1 MPDVDTAAVKPLT
14 SDRLVSLDLLRGL
27 TVMGMIL
34 VNSMAGMAGEGAVY
48 PTLLHSQWDGVTL
61 ADLVFPA
68 FLFMVGVSIPLSLRE
83 KPGVVVSP
91 SEQHSRIIWR
101 SIRLVLLGFILSN
114 LWWFSDFEA
123 TTWRGFGVLQRIGLA
138 YCACALLFLWCSS
151 RTRMII
157 AGAILILYWPINLIP
172 ALDGLP
178 NDLWQRGHNFVASV
192 DRVLL
197 GDHNYVKGAAGY
209 DPEGLLGTLPAIAQG
224 LIGVAIGEY
233 MLRAGGKGVT
243 GRLILAGIVML
254 VAGYRL
260 GLRIPGRE
268 GHLVEQLRARHVR
281 DHCLVAG
288 RFPLAFRRPSDDRR
302 PRVYWESSSCPSAS
316 MPSPPTCC
324 TWSRVRC
331 SDGTCCLRHIDRSA
345 RPLDRSW
352 RRSSQSA
359 FTWPSS
365 GWRFIISGAASG
377 SSESSEGRARTPGSG
392 AFLRTLR
399 HDRRAVSP
407 ARPLAA
413 FRGEPAPLDMPE
425 RFPPA
430 PLTKGSEVSLPA
442 AE

>member
-1 MPDVDTAAVKPLT
+1 MPDADTAPVKPFT

-48 PTLLHSQWDGVTL
+48 PTLLHAQWDGLTL

-83 KPGVVVSP
+83 KPGAPISP
-91 SEQHSRIIWR
+91 GEQHSRIIWR

-138 YCACALLFLWCSS
+138 YCACALLFLWGSS

-243 GRLILAGIVML
+243 GRLILAGVAML
-254 VAGYRL
+254 VAGYL
-260 GLRIPGRE
+260 WGF
-268 GHLVEQLRARHVR
+268 A
-281 DHCLVAG
+281 
-288 RFPLAFRRPSDDRR
+288 FPIVKDI
-302 PRVYWESSSCPSAS
+302 WSSSFVLV
-316 MPSPPTCC
+316 T
-324 TWSRVRC
+324 
-331 SDGTCCLRHIDRSA
+331 
-345 RPLDRSW
+345 
-352 RRSSQSA
+352 
-359 FTWPSS
+359 S
-365 GWRFIISGAASG
+365 GITVLS
-377 SSESSEGRARTPGSG
+377 
-392 AFLRTLR
+392 
-399 HDRRAVSP
+399 
-407 ARPLAA
+407 LAA
-413 FRGEPAPLDMPE
+413 FHWLFDGQLMTGVRGLLGLLILPFGVNAIAAYVLHMVTGSMLGWDLLLAPYRSLSPSIGPE
-425 RFPPA
+425 
-430 PLTKGSEVSLPA
+430 LA
-442 AE
+442 AFVPVGIYMFFIWLAVYYLWRRKWVVRI